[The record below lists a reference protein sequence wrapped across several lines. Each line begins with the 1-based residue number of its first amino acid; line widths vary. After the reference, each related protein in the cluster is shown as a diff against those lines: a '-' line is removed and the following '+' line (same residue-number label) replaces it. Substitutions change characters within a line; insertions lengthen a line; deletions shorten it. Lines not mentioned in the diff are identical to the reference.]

1 MYMVPYYIRLNDKNH
16 DYILKQ
22 TDWMGLYFLSDVS
35 FITIKSKFS
44 LDSPHPSSETVAS
57 LGPAT
62 LSRRAR
68 KLTVGDACR
77 GTSAKDQV

>member
-1 MYMVPYYIRLNDKNH
+1 MAL
-16 DYILKQ
+16 
-22 TDWMGLYFLSDVS
+22 
-35 FITIKSKFS
+35 FS
-44 LDSPHPSSETVAS
+44 LGCQFYHHKVKVLWILPSQLSETVAS

-62 LSRRAR
+62 LSRRVQ